1 MQKLQVFTTDGSIN
15 KIYFDAFSEFQIGP
29 PVIGTILKQM
39 NVGFDCQVE
48 ALMRLDSLDMT
59 DDHRRQIQQRAAGS
73 EAQYILIT
81 HGTGGMVETAS

>member
-1 MQKLQVFTTDGSIN
+1 MQKLQIFTTGGTID
-15 KIYFDAFSEFQIGP
+15 KVYFDALSEFQIGP

-39 NVGFDCQVE
+39 NVGFDYQVE
-48 ALMRLDSLDMT
+48 ALMHLDMT

-81 HGTGGMVETAS
+81 QGTCGMVETAS

>member
-1 MQKLQVFTTDGSIN
+1 MQKLQIFTTGGTID
-15 KIYFDAFSEFQIGP
+15 KVYFDALSEFQIGP

-39 NVGFDCQVE
+39 NIGFDYQAE

-59 DDHRRQIQQRAAGS
+59 DDHRRHIQQRAAGS

-81 HGTGGMVETAS
+81 QGTGGMVETAS